1 MDYSFDYI
9 CFWKVEC
16 KSRRQSQGTNMC
28 VALELKEAYGTT
40 CVLCAKFKVP
50 PVGCKKFKE
59 VSDD

>member
-1 MDYSFDYI
+1 
-9 CFWKVEC
+9 
-16 KSRRQSQGTNMC
+16 MC